1 MIATRAFVGGGAVPG
16 MTGSSKRA
24 DEDDEDDED
33 DDREGSSTYL

>member
-16 MTGSSKRA
+16 MAGSSKRA
-24 DEDDEDDED
+24 DEDDED

>member
-16 MTGSSKRA
+16 MTGSSKRV
-24 DEDDEDDED
+24 DEDDED

>member
-24 DEDDEDDED
+24 DEDDEDD
-33 DDREGSSTYL
+33 DREGSSTYL

>member
-16 MTGSSKRA
+16 MTGSSKWA
-24 DEDDEDDED
+24 DEDDED